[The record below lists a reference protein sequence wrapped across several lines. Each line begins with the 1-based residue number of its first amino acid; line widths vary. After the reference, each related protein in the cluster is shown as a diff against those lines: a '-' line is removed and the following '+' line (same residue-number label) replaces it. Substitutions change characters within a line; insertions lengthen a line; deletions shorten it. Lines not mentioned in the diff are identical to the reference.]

1 MAEDTSDRLTE
12 VSYGGLSAYSAWS
25 VRTRT
30 RRSVTPTA
38 RAIASRRLTTP
49 PSFHDRYPV
58 ADSSGSPPVQ
68 PSAVTLASPIATPA
82 SIDLPQP
89 GHDGSTTLPD
99 VPMDV
104 VPEDRV
110 VSGLRD
116 VAVDRSANA
125 HQTLSLSTSFF
136 TDGESGKHPS
146 PTV

>member
-1 MAEDTSDRLTE
+1 MAENTSDRLTE

-25 VRTRT
+25 VRTKT
-30 RRSVTPTA
+30 RRRSETPTA
-38 RAIASRRLTTP
+38 RAIASRLTTS
-49 PSFHDRYPV
+49 PSYQGRYPV

-68 PSAVTLASPIATPA
+68 PSALTLASPFATPA
-82 SIDLPQP
+82 SIELPQP